1 MKFTPSL
8 LVRNF
13 LASINP
19 PLPPRSP
26 GESKRLLNVLESAFQ
41 RHLDEIHPSPKAIE
55 SKDGTD
61 PSVSIPNPA
70 QRLAHS
76 THSHLD
82 SILSH
87 PLLKRKS
94 TTFVPPHNLSA
105 TAVAT
110 FDAALTG
117 KSLDLHL
124 VQFCALQY
132 LEGLEKRETI
142 PADGRLGSRLSN
154 WFTTMDSQEKLSF
167 WTNRKSL
174 RTLVSVMYAD
184 GLEADVWQW
193 LRDLYERQFETSI
206 FLLSDNNAPNARIY
220 LQAED
225 ILVATMIFETIARRS
240 LQEAAEQYVQACKY
254 RQLKGQSGV
263 AGQPGVNLVLRPF
276 RNAWHCVAAAIVS
289 RRNNHGIPPELFD
302 SLLDH
307 GLAVTHSPIDHS
319 FVRIYHPTSPSAQV
333 LCSKVRTDT
342 SHLRPFS
349 KWEKQLSRRMSRK
362 IFLTTLL
369 DGAQLSLEQNRAN
382 DARILLDCAEQE
394 YPEFLSDGQELETGK
409 RLEVAQAA
417 MLVRRFEARARL
429 RSTPAATP
437 ALA

>member
-1 MKFTPSL
+1 MKLTPSL

-41 RHLDEIHPSPKAIE
+41 RHLDDVHPSPKATE
-55 SKDGTD
+55 SRDATD
-61 PSVSIPNPA
+61 TTSSIPNPA
-70 QRLAHS
+70 QRLTHS

-94 TTFVPPHNLSA
+94 TTFVPPHTLSA

-132 LEGLEKRETI
+132 LEGLEKNE
-142 PADGRLGSRLSN
+142 PVLQDGKLGSRLSN
-154 WFTTMDSQEKLSF
+154 WITTMSREEKLSF
-167 WTNRKSL
+167 WMNRKSL
-174 RTLVSVMYAD
+174 RTLVRVLYAD
-184 GLEADVWQW
+184 GLEAEVWQW

-206 FLLSDNNAPNARIY
+206 FLVSDNDAPNAKAY

-225 ILVATMIFETIARRS
+225 ILVATMISETTARRS
-240 LQEAAEQYVQACKY
+240 LQEATEQYVQACRY
-254 RQLKGQSGV
+254 RQQKGQSGM
-263 AGQPGVNLVLRPF
+263 AGQPGVNSVFRPL

-289 RRNNHGIPPELFD
+289 RRNNHGIPTELFD

-307 GLAVTHSPIDHS
+307 GLSVTHSPIDHS
-319 FVRIYHPTSPSAQV
+319 FVRVYHPTSPSAQI
-333 LCSKVRTDT
+333 LCSKVRSDM

-349 KWEKQLSRRMSRK
+349 KWQRQLSKRMSRK

-369 DGAQLSLEQNRAN
+369 DGAQLSLEQSRAN
-382 DARILLDCAEQE
+382 DARVLLDCAEQE
-394 YPEFLSDGQELETGK
+394 YPEFLSDSKDLETEK

-429 RSTPAATP
+429 RSAPAPVFA
-437 ALA
+437 

>member
-1 MKFTPSL
+1 MKLTPSL

-41 RHLDEIHPSPKAIE
+41 RHLDDIHPSPKATE
-55 SKDGTD
+55 SKDGADTNA
-61 PSVSIPNPA
+61 SIPNPA
-70 QRLAHS
+70 QRLTHS

-132 LEGLEKRETI
+132 LEGLEKNETV
-142 PADGRLGSRLSN
+142 PEDGRLGSRLSN
-154 WFTTMDSQEKLSF
+154 WFTTMSREDKLSF
-167 WTNRKSL
+167 WMNRKSL
-174 RTLVSVMYAD
+174 RTLVRVLYAD
-184 GLEADVWQW
+184 GLEAEVWLW

-206 FLLSDNNAPNARIY
+206 FLTSDNNAPNAKVY

-225 ILVATMIFETIARRS
+225 ILVATMISETTARRS
-240 LQEAAEQYVQACKY
+240 LQEATEQYVQACRY
-254 RQLKGQSGV
+254 RQLKGQSGM
-263 AGQPGVNLVLRPF
+263 AGQAGVNAAFRPL

-289 RRNNHGIPPELFD
+289 RRNNHGIPAQLFD
-302 SLLDH
+302 SLLDY
-307 GLAVTHSPIDHS
+307 GLSVTHSPIDHS
-319 FVRIYHPTSPSAQV
+319 FVRVYHPTSPSAQI
-333 LCSKVRTDT
+333 LCSKVRSDT

-349 KWEKQLSRRMSRK
+349 KWQRQLSKRMSRK
-362 IFLTTLL
+362 VFLTTLL
-369 DGAQLSLEQNRAN
+369 DGAQLSLEQSRAN
-382 DARILLDCAEQE
+382 DARVLLDCAEQE
-394 YPEFLSDGQELETGK
+394 YPEFLSDSKDLETEK

-429 RSTPAATP
+429 RSTPAP
-437 ALA
+437 VLA